1 MFALKWIS
9 QETGMPSQP
18 AWAYKQ
24 SKSLVKKDNDD
35 NLAIKVLI
43 MVIGWLLIISGK
55 CNRLENTGYWCDR
68 RPLKSKKRNIV
79 MITLLIWLVQIGWCL
94 HMFLAWSHTHLQCQV
109 LSLLIAAE
117 EGWLRNIWEHTS
129 QKCFLKF
136 FTFCNWLEITAHTFL
151 PHWWNSYSSRFLGP
165 IHEVS
170 RSGNLLIWYFWVL
183 KCLVTENRY
192 DIISFFLY
200 FSELQTSLAC
210 VQNLSF
216 SVAIHSSTVSKIKK
230 TTEDI
235 LSYIFQPPTDIHISA
250 SKSKRCNHPLVV
262 LETLEKILYL
272 NPWYEI
278 LGGSNFW
285 CLPI

>member
-109 LSLLIAAE
+109 LSLLISCWGRVTAE
-117 EGWLRNIWEHTS
+117 YMGTYVTKVLFKVFYVLQLARN
-129 QKCFLKF
+129 
-136 FTFCNWLEITAHTFL
+136 
-151 PHWWNSYSSRFLGP
+151 YSSYIPSTLMKQ
-165 IHEVS
+165 
-170 RSGNLLIWYFWVL
+170 L
-183 KCLVTENRY
+183 
-192 DIISFFLY
+192 FF
-200 FSELQTSLAC
+200 
-210 VQNLSF
+210 
-216 SVAIHSSTVSKIKK
+216 
-230 TTEDI
+230 
-235 LSYIFQPPTDIHISA
+235 
-250 SKSKRCNHPLVV
+250 
-262 LETLEKILYL
+262 
-272 NPWYEI
+272 
-278 LGGSNFW
+278 
-285 CLPI
+285 